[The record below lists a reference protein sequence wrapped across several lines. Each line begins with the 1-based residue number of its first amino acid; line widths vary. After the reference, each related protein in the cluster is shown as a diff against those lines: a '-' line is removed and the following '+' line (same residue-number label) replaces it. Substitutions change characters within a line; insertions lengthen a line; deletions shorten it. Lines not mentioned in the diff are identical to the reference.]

1 MSPKVTVIMPSL
13 NVAKYITTCMDSVL
27 SQTLQDLEIL
37 VVDAGSTDGT
47 LEVLQ
52 EFAKKDKR
60 IKIVHSEKRSYG
72 YQLNLGIAM
81 AEGEYV
87 GVVETD
93 DLIVPEMFERLYQE
107 AAHSGA
113 DYVKGAALLFLEVS
127 PDLYWE
133 GPIMRA
139 FGEEDM
145 YGKVLSPRNM
155 PELFLKDLYLWT
167 GIYRRDFIRQI
178 KLNETPGAAYQD
190 AAFMFQSY
198 MKAERAVY
206 LREVCYWYRQD
217 NMGASSYSTKAFSFF
232 VQEYDYMEKFL
243 QGAPEKWREVYYKR
257 MFYHCRRRFL
267 VMGVSGEFW
276 EDALSD
282 IIELQSRL
290 RSARQQGILNEQNLE
305 TDLREQL
312 LPFLENER
320 AVYEMYAAQ
329 YKPKAENIHAML
341 EKVAD
346 RDTII
351 FGSGKRGR
359 FLHMLMEYKR
369 PGAVKAF
376 CDNQEKLWGTA
387 VQGMQVMAPEEANQ
401 RYPKKVYLIAGKGYE
416 AQMREQL
423 SQLGVEEESM
433 FTYTAGEDKELFYI

>member
-13 NVAKYITTCMDSVL
+13 NVAKYITTCMESVL
-27 SQTLQDLEIL
+27 AQTLQDLEIL
-37 VVDAGSTDGT
+37 AIDAGSTDGT
-47 LEVLQ
+47 LEILQ
-52 EFAKKDKR
+52 KFAKKDKR
-60 IKIVHSEKRSYG
+60 IRIIHSEKRSYG

-81 AEGEYV
+81 AAGEYV

-93 DLIVPEMFERLYQE
+93 DFIVPEMYERLYHE
-107 AAHSGA
+107 AVHTEV
-113 DYVKGAALLFLEVS
+113 DYVKGAVQMFVEVS
-127 PDLYWE
+127 PGLYWE
-133 GPIMRA
+133 GPIGRP
-139 FGEEDM
+139 FGEDGM
-145 YGKVLSPRNM
+145 YGKVLSPQKILD
-155 PELFLKDLYLWT
+155 LFLNDYYLWT

-198 MKAERAVY
+198 MRAERAIY

-217 NMGASSYSTKAFSFF
+217 NMRASSYDRKAFSFF

-243 QGAPEKWREVYYKR
+243 QGASEKWREVYYKR
-257 MFYHCRRRFL
+257 MFYHCRRKFM
-267 VMGVSGEFW
+267 VMGVLGEFW
-276 EDALSD
+276 ENALPE

-305 TDLREQL
+305 PDLREQL

-320 AVYEMYAAQ
+320 AVYKMYAAQ

-346 RDTII
+346 HDAII

-359 FLHMLMEYKR
+359 FMRMLMEYKR
-369 PGAVKAF
+369 PGVVKAF
-376 CDNQEKLWGTA
+376 CDNQEKLWGTD
-387 VQGMQVMAPEEANQ
+387 VLEMLVMAPEEAKRQ
-401 RYPKKVYLIAGKGYE
+401 YPKAVYLIAGKGYE

-423 SQLGVEEESM
+423 SQLGVEEECM